1 MYKTNIKELTI
12 SGLMAALVLVGTM
25 LIQVPTPTKG
35 YIHIGDS
42 MVYLSGVLLGPIAG
56 SIAAALGS
64 MLADLF
70 SGYGIYAPA
79 TFVIKG
85 LDAMVVGYIYN
96 RVVSGDAGTLK
107 KIVTF
112 GISALL
118 GGTIMVVG
126 YLVYE
131 SVLYGFTTA
140 ALGIVGNITQAVGG
154 GILAAPLLLALDRV
168 RFFQSKLKENH
179 K

>member
-1 MYKTNIKELTI
+1 
-12 SGLMAALVLVGTM
+12 
-25 LIQVPTPTKG
+25 
-35 YIHIGDS
+35 
-42 MVYLSGVLLGPIAG
+42 
-56 SIAAALGS
+56 
-64 MLADLF
+64 
-70 SGYGIYAPA
+70 
-79 TFVIKG
+79 
-85 LDAMVVGYIYN
+85 MVVGYIYN

-168 RFFQSKLKENH
+168 RFFQSKIKENH